1 MPSKIIQK
9 YYDWKFCKLMQDI
22 IKHQII
28 IQQLE
33 DYAYLASVT
42 LVVFCSIDIP
52 ATHSINLIMDTS
64 IKHSPPL

>member
-9 YYDWKFCKLMQDI
+9 YYDWKFGKLMQDI

-33 DYAYLASVT
+33 DYAY
-42 LVVFCSIDIP
+42 
-52 ATHSINLIMDTS
+52 
-64 IKHSPPL
+64 